1 MSKENKKTLEI
12 YEEYGKN
19 YLDNTNH
26 RNSEKKKEVDEE
38 NKTAILDAFSKLGSE
53 ARILEIGAG
62 DGEASL
68 MAKKLGFKAYASDVP
83 DYFLDVIS
91 SKSLPYYKFNVL
103 KDDLGGRKFDGIM
116 AFRVFPHFGP
126 EDLEVALDRIFKLL
140 RPGGRFVGSAINY
153 EDKKTR
159 GGWYDF
165 PGKYHIGTERYFYFY
180 KQSEIEA
187 AFKKAGFA
195 LDQMNIRGG
204 DSGKRWFEF
213 ILTKPSGVRP
223 EVEKYITEKILPQ
236 YEKMLGHTITH
247 INQVISRSLAIA
259 EDLPEVD
266 LDMVYVAAAYHD
278 LGRIIDD
285 ETHNIESGKLMRKDE
300 TLKKLFNDEQ
310 IELMV
315 EAVEDHRA
323 SLKGEPRNI
332 YGRIVGTADR
342 YMDLD
347 DMLARSYDYTLHLH
361 PEMSDDELI
370 EEARIHLREK
380 FIPGGYGAKKMYYPS
395 VDDTE
400 CFETIEKITREPL
413 KYRKIMK
420 EFNKKRGVLPQ

>member
-1 MSKENKKTLEI
+1 
-12 YEEYGKN
+12 
-19 YLDNTNH
+19 
-26 RNSEKKKEVDEE
+26 
-38 NKTAILDAFSKLGSE
+38 
-53 ARILEIGAG
+53 
-62 DGEASL
+62 
-68 MAKKLGFKAYASDVP
+68 
-83 DYFLDVIS
+83 
-91 SKSLPYYKFNVL
+91 
-103 KDDLGGRKFDGIM
+103 
-116 AFRVFPHFGP
+116 
-126 EDLEVALDRIFKLL
+126 
-140 RPGGRFVGSAINY
+140 
-153 EDKKTR
+153 
-159 GGWYDF
+159 
-165 PGKYHIGTERYFYFY
+165 
-180 KQSEIEA
+180 
-187 AFKKAGFA
+187 
-195 LDQMNIRGG
+195 
-204 DSGKRWFEF
+204 
-213 ILTKPSGVRP
+213 
-223 EVEKYITEKILPQ
+223 
-236 YEKMLGHTITH
+236 
-247 INQVISRSLAIA
+247 
-259 EDLPEVD
+259 
-266 LDMVYVAAAYHD
+266 MVYVAAAYHD

-395 VDDTE
+395 VDDKE
-400 CFETIEKITREPL
+400 CFETIERITRDPL

-420 EFNKKRGVLPQ
+420 EFNKKRGK